1 MLKIVAAVTIILS
14 VLSLTET
21 RPQDLQTGV
30 IMAAAQV
37 KEAFDNGAAA
47 RYDKSIEVFGT
58 KWKNDMEVGFG
69 DAVKKQKRS
78 NSDSDD
84 SDSSDEDDRR
94 RKRSVIFNELSDDVR
109 AMYGMSY
116 ISTI

>member
-1 MLKIVAAVTIILS
+1 MMKILCVVTITLALLA
-14 VLSLTET
+14 VTET

-47 RYDKSIEVFGT
+47 RYDKTVEVFGT

-69 DAVKKQKRS
+69 DAIKKKKRS
-78 NSDSDD
+78 SSD
-84 SDSSDEDDRR
+84 SDSSSDGDDR
-94 RKRSVIFNELSDDVR
+94 RKRSIVYDELADDIKALYENILR
-109 AMYGMSY
+109 
-116 ISTI
+116 I